1 VTTGA
6 ERTYKEHDAPNPRRV
21 LCAHVLRRPHGLR
34 ERPPD
39 SRPHDARFGA
49 FGEPVVAGE
58 LAGVS
63 AVLEALVL
71 GAPE

>member
-1 VTTGA
+1 MR
-6 ERTYKEHDAPNPRRV
+6 RTLVAFSA
-21 LCAHVLRRPHGLR
+21 LMFCAALTGLR

-49 FGEPVVAGE
+49 FGKPVVAGE